1 MKPEDCLAW
10 VLVFALVVSGAFP
23 QGATQVAFNKV
34 DYYETVGGKERKR
47 DARLVV
53 DAEAKTL
60 TIADE
65 KRGAPVYA
73 SIPYSKI
80 TKIVY
85 ERSAHRRYKAG
96 ILISPWLLLTKGK
109 KHWLTIEFEDVEG
122 HPLGYVYSRMDK
134 GNYQRILAALESG
147 TGIDVEEIIED

>member
-1 MKPEDCLAW
+1 MRNTTIR
-10 VLVFALVVSGAFP
+10 LVFAIVMGAVCSFP
-23 QGATQVAFNKV
+23 QGATQISFNKV
-34 DYYETVGGKERKR
+34 DYLETVNGKEKKR

-65 KRGAPVYA
+65 KRGKPVYA
-73 SIPYSKI
+73 LIPYANI

-85 ERSAHRRYKAG
+85 ERSAHRRYGTAV
-96 ILISPWLLLTKGK
+96 LVNPLFLFTKGK
-109 KHWLTIEFEDVEG
+109 KHWLTIEFKDVPE

-134 GNYQRILAALESG
+134 GNYQRIIAALEAG
-147 TGIDVEEIIED
+147 TGLEVEEMIED